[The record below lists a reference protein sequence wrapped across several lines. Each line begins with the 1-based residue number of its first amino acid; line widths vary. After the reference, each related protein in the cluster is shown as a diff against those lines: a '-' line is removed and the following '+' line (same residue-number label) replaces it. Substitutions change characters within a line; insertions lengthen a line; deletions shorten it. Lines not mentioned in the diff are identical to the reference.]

1 MTFSLKMNW
10 FYLSLLS
17 ALAHANSDALC
28 KKALRESGVL
38 TVAWVYQGYCAVF
51 LSPLLAFVGVPE
63 LDSTFFFTTLL
74 LIPLEVTALILYQ
87 RAIKVSPLSLTLPFL
102 SLTPVFLLLTSFLM
116 LGERPDKSGMVGV
129 VLVATGAY
137 LLNVHATKEGLLA
150 PFRVILREEGS
161 LMMIIVA
168 LIYSI
173 TSNLGKVAIQH
184 SSPLFFATTYPAML
198 AIVLF
203 PITVSISGLSPLTSR
218 PALFGLIGLFNA
230 LNTLAHCHAISLV
243 EVPYMISVKR
253 TSLLIGVFYG
263 WAFFGETHLRERL
276 LGSAVMLLGM
286 TFIVVF

>member
-1 MTFSLKMNW
+1 MNW

-28 KKALRESGVL
+28 KKALKESGVL
-38 TVAWVYQGYCAVF
+38 TVALVYQGYCAVF
-51 LSPLLAFVGVPE
+51 LSPLLVFVGVPE

-74 LIPLEVTALILYQ
+74 LVPLEVTALILYQ

-137 LLNVHATKEGLLA
+137 LLNVHLTKEGLLA

-161 LMMIIVA
+161 LLMIIVA

-198 AIVLF
+198 AIVLL
-203 PITVSISGLSPLTSR
+203 PIAVSISGLSPLTAR

-230 LNTLAHCHAISLV
+230 MNTLAHCHAISLV

-253 TSLLIGVFYG
+253 TSLLIGVLYG

-286 TFIVVF
+286 TFIVVL